1 MMFITQPRMVN
12 YFKAKAHR
20 PINLSPFM
28 LKDNRKTG
36 VYANKNEILR
46 SYPLYQN
53 QFTSQPGVS
62 TETALHNVA
71 THIQNAVEQS
81 EIALGAF
88 LGIEEAFDSIHFKV
102 IM

>member
-1 MMFITQPRMVN
+1 MVN

-28 LKDNRKTG
+28 LKDNRKIG

-46 SYPLYQN
+46 SYPLHQN
-53 QFTSQPGVS
+53 QLASQPGMS

-71 THIQNAVEQS
+71 THIQNAVEKT
-81 EIALGAF
+81 EIVLEAF
-88 LGIEEAFDSIHFKV
+88 LGIKEAFDRIP
-102 IM
+102 